1 MSAVAVAVIIGF
13 VLCALAIRA
22 LSMVL
27 EGRDARAWQSAAA
40 TDPVRISG
48 DTPWRAMIKE

>member
-22 LSMVL
+22 LSTVV
-27 EGRDARAWQSAAA
+27 EARDARAWQPVA
-40 TDPVRISG
+40 TDQVRIAG

>member
-22 LSMVL
+22 LSTVV
-27 EGRDARAWQSAAA
+27 EGREARAWQSAAV

-48 DTPWRAMIKE
+48 DTPWRAMMDE

>member
-22 LSMVL
+22 LSTVVQA
-27 EGRDARAWQSAAA
+27 RDARAWQSVA
-40 TDPVRISG
+40 TDPVRIAG